1 MKAISPHII
10 ESVSAMHR
18 YMGVKGPSHPMISVV
33 DLSTVKCD
41 TDRVD
46 QSLVYEF
53 YTIAIKK
60 NVEGKVRY
68 GQQYYDFDEGLMSF
82 VAPHQLVRVDK
93 DTPVRMDGLMLM
105 VHPDFFRTYSLAHR
119 IKEYG
124 FFDYA
129 VHEALHLSESEEATV
144 AHLLHTIRQESQ
156 ATLDAF
162 THDLLVSTIDL
173 LLTYCNRFYH
183 RQFITRQLANHD
195 ALSRLETVLA
205 DYFNSNQ
212 LVESGLPSVE
222 YVANQL
228 NLSPNYLSDMLR
240 AHTGQS
246 TQQHIHAKLIDKA
259 KEALST
265 TTMPVSE
272 IAYRL
277 GFAYPQSFTK
287 LFKRKTTMSPLTYR
301 QSFN

>member
-1 MKAISPHII
+1 MKATSPHII

-33 DLSTVKCD
+33 DLSTVRCD

-144 AHLLHTIRQESQ
+144 TQLLHTIRQESQ

-195 ALSRLETVLA
+195 VLSRLETVLA
-205 DYFNSNQ
+205 DYFNSE
-212 LVESGLPSVE
+212 LIESGLPSVE
-222 YVANQL
+222 FVAGQL